1 MDCSDNLSQGLG
13 SQSDLLPRACE
24 MNKIL
29 RIPLYYSDCCRTQR
43 RAAPKTMRLLDMLNM
58 PKAIVGTLVFVLA
71 INSYLFF
78 FHYLPNREAGLVA
91 LPTRIERT
99 DPATTAERTGQTI
112 IVDAPTA
119 SPRAAPTASPRAA
132 PTASPRAAPRAA
144 PTASPRAAP

>member
-1 MDCSDNLSQGLG
+1 
-13 SQSDLLPRACE
+13 

-99 DPATTAERTGQTI
+99 DPATTAERTDPATTAERTGQTI